1 MGGRV
6 THTRRPGSNVDTER
20 DQELT
25 VGAPRLLPMD
35 PDRQQRAVA
44 ALAAVLIPLVR
55 DDEDAI
61 TAVALDTAAD
71 VERSSDNAE
80 Q

>member
-6 THTRRPGSNVDTER
+6 THTRRPGSNVDAER

-35 PDRQQRAVA
+35 VGQRQRAVA
-44 ALAAVLIPLVR
+44 ALAAALIPLVR
-55 DDEDAI
+55 DVEDAVI
-61 TAVALDTAAD
+61 AVALDTAGD
-71 VERSSDNAE
+71 VERSSDHAD